1 MAGEIV
7 VVTSD
12 PALLAEVERAAA
24 AAGVGLSR
32 SGSAPPAGSWRQAPL
47 VLVDA
52 GDCVA
57 VADAGLP
64 LRDDVVVLAAAD
76 LGPEHW
82 RACLALGVR
91 RVIAADASD
100 ELVRLLAES
109 AGAGPAGPGGGRSVA
124 VIGACGGAGATI
136 LAAATAFAAQRDGRP
151 CMLIDLDP
159 WGAGLD
165 VAVGLERAGGAR
177 WGDIAAPSGRLPIDV
192 LHRALPT
199 LQAGRA
205 RLAVLGH
212 ARTGARPVDP
222 MLLDTVVDA
231 AVRSGEMCVLDL
243 PRAQSA
249 AADRALAR
257 ADLTV
262 LVVPADVRGCYG
274 AARAAGR
281 LSDLGV
287 HPALVVR
294 GPSPGGLGADD
305 IAAILQL
312 PLLAAMRPEPGLD
325 RRIDAG
331 DPPGTS
337 PRGPLARAA
346 AAVLDRAWAP

>member
-1 MAGEIV
+1 VTGAVIV
-7 VVTSD
+7 ITCD

-24 AAGVGLSR
+24 AAGVGLAHSR
-32 SGSAPPAGSWRQAPL
+32 SAPPAGVWRQAPM

-52 GDCVA
+52 ADCIA
-57 VADAGLP
+57 TAEAGLP
-64 LRDDVVVLAAAD
+64 RRDDVVVLAATD
-76 LGPEHW
+76 LGAEHW

-91 RVIAADASD
+91 RVIAAAAAD

-109 AGAGPAGPGGGRSVA
+109 AGAGSTGPGGGRAVA
-124 VIGACGGAGATI
+124 VIGACGGAGATV
-136 LAAATAFAAQRDGRP
+136 LAIATAFAAQRGGRP
-151 CMLIDLDP
+151 CVLVDLDP
-159 WGAGLD
+159 WGPGLD

-177 WGDIAAPSGRLPIDV
+177 WGDIAAPGGRLPVEV

-199 LQAGRA
+199 LRAGRA
-205 RLAVLGH
+205 RLAMLGH

-222 MLLDTVVDA
+222 MLLDTVLDA

-249 AADRALAR
+249 AADRAIAR

-274 AARAAGR
+274 AARVASR
-281 LSDLGV
+281 LSDVGV
-287 HPALVVR
+287 RPALVVR

-305 IAAILQL
+305 IAATLQL
-312 PLLAAMRPEPGLD
+312 PLLVAMRPEPGLD
-325 RRIDAG
+325 HRLDAG
-331 DPPGTS
+331 DPPGTR

-346 AAVLDRAWAP
+346 STVLDRVWTS